1 MNETS
6 EVLYDILRHANVPR
20 TLTELADASSM
31 DYSDLQRDLDA
42 LIACGRIAL
51 SKKGKYALPEK
62 LGLIAGSAAF
72 LHNGAPVCRPDDG
85 SNQLRIADGR
95 LRPMSGDRILVRRTG
110 EGSCALETI
119 CSRARSSL
127 CACVRIER
135 LGRGRHRGADV
146 DRLRATAVPCDPR
159 IPYGISL
166 EGDLSFV
173 RNNEIALL

>member
-85 SNQLRIADGR
+85 SNQLRIDEGR

-119 CSRARSSL
+119 
-127 CACVRIER
+127 
-135 LGRGRHRGADV
+135 
-146 DRLRATAVPCDPR
+146 
-159 IPYGISL
+159 
-166 EGDLSFV
+166 
-173 RNNEIALL
+173 